1 MTRIKNASIK
11 NKKRKP
17 QKLYCDSVI
26 QKEYSGSKSFSN
38 PERKPIIFLKES
50 CSVPKNLKHFFENVR
65 ENYLNLSEV
74 FKRSRQLI
82 IFFLFAVQKTSGT
95 IEQ

>member
-1 MTRIKNASIK
+1 MKKIKNESIQSK
-11 NKKRKP
+11 SRKP
-17 QKLYCDSVI
+17 QKLYYEFVL
-26 QKEYSGSKSFSN
+26 QKKYSPSNSFSN

-65 ENYLNLSEV
+65 ENYLSLSEF

-82 IFFLFAVQKTSGT
+82 IFFLKAVQKTSGR